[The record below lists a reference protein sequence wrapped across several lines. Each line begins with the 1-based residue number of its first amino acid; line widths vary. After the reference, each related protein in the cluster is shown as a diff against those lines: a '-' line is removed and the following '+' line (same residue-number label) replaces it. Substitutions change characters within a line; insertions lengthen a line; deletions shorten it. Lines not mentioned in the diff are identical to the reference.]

1 MKILRYMLVLS
12 MLLSVALTASAQID
26 RHDVR
31 AGNRK
36 FRKDN
41 WKEADIS
48 YRKALVKD
56 STSVAANYNLAN
68 TLYRQENYEEAEKLM
83 KKIGDNA
90 SASAN
95 AADYWYN
102 TGDIAIAK
110 KDWQGA
116 VNAFKEAL
124 LKNPSDMD
132 AKENYIYAKKMLENQ
147 QKNGGNGDGQDNQD
161 QNNQNQDQNQNGQDQ
176 NGQDQ
181 NGQDQNGQ
189 DQNKDQNKDQNND
202 QNKDGQNKDQN
213 QNQNQNNDQGNG
225 GQQPQQGQQ
234 GQEGKISP
242 QQAQQMLRA
251 IQAKEKE
258 TQDKVNKE
266 KADALKSRQ
275 KEKNW

>member
-1 MKILRYMLVLS
+1 MKSFRYILVVS
-12 MLLSVALTASAQID
+12 MLLSVALTASAQVD

-147 QKNGGNGDGQDNQD
+147 QKNGGGNGDGQNNQD
-161 QNNQNQDQNQNGQDQ
+161 QNNQNQDQNK
-176 NGQDQ
+176 
-181 NGQDQNGQ
+181 NGQ
-189 DQNKDQNKDQNND
+189 DQNKDQNNGQNN
-202 QNKDGQNKDQN
+202 DGQNKDQD
-213 QNQNQNNDQGNG
+213 QNQNQNNGQGNG
-225 GQQPQQGQQ
+225 NQQPLQ

>member
-1 MKILRYMLVLS
+1 MKSFRYILVVS
-12 MLLSVALTASAQID
+12 MLLSVALTASAQVD

-147 QKNGGNGDGQDNQD
+147 QKNGGGNGDGQDNQD
-161 QNNQNQDQNQNGQDQ
+161 QNNQNQDQNKNGQ
-176 NGQDQ
+176 
-181 NGQDQNGQ
+181 
-189 DQNKDQNKDQNND
+189 DQNND
-202 QNKDGQNKDQN
+202 QNKDGQNKDQDQNQN
-213 QNQNQNNDQGNG
+213 QNQNQNNGQGNG
-225 GQQPQQGQQ
+225 NQQPPQ

>member
-176 NGQDQ
+176 N
-181 NGQDQNGQ
+181 
-189 DQNKDQNKDQNND
+189 KDQNND

-213 QNQNQNNDQGNG
+213 QNQNQNQNNDQGNG
-225 GQQPQQGQQ
+225 GQQPQQ

>member
-1 MKILRYMLVLS
+1 MKSFRYILVVS
-12 MLLSVALTASAQID
+12 MLLSVSLTASAQVD

-147 QKNGGNGDGQDNQD
+147 QKNGGNGDGQDNQN
-161 QNNQNQDQNQNGQDQ
+161 QNNQNQDQNQNGQ
-176 NGQDQ
+176 
-181 NGQDQNGQ
+181 
-189 DQNKDQNKDQNND
+189 DQNKDQNND

-213 QNQNQNNDQGNG
+213 RNQNQNNDQGNG

>member
-1 MKILRYMLVLS
+1 
-12 MLLSVALTASAQID
+12 MLLSVALTASAQVD

-90 SASAN
+90 SASVN

-147 QKNGGNGDGQDNQD
+147 QKNGGKGDGQDNQNQD
-161 QNNQNQDQNQNGQDQ
+161 QNNQNQDQN
-176 NGQDQ
+176 
-181 NGQDQNGQ
+181 QNGQ

-213 QNQNQNNDQGNG
+213 QNQNQNNDQGSGN
-225 GQQPQQGQQ
+225 QQPQQ

>member
-147 QKNGGNGDGQDNQD
+147 QKNGGGNGDGQDNQD
-161 QNNQNQDQNQNGQDQ
+161 QKNQNQDQNQNGQ
-176 NGQDQ
+176 
-181 NGQDQNGQ
+181 
-189 DQNKDQNKDQNND
+189 DQNKDQNND
-202 QNKDGQNKDQN
+202 QNKDGQNKD